1 MTLPAFPCT
10 QCGLCCRN
18 VHLAEQT
25 QYLDRGDGACR
36 HYSDADKHC
45 LIYETRPDI
54 CRVDRQYQM
63 HYAQRFSWEA
73 FVEVNVEVCKL
84 LQRQAPRMA
93 PDTEQSVIP
102 IGPAIA
108 PINAPA

>member
-18 VHLAEQT
+18 VQLSEQT
-25 QYLDRGDGACR
+25 KYLDRGDGVCR

-54 CRVDRQYQM
+54 CQIDRQYRM
-63 HYAQRFSWEA
+63 HYVQRLSWET
-73 FVEVNVEVCKL
+73 FVKLNVEVCKL
-84 LQRQAPRMA
+84 LQRQAKP
-93 PDTEQSVIP
+93 
-102 IGPAIA
+102 
-108 PINAPA
+108 

>member
-25 QYLDRGDGACR
+25 RYLDRGDGACR

-54 CRVDRQYQM
+54 CRVDRQYRM
-63 HYAQRFSWEA
+63 HYAERYNWQE
-73 FVEVNVEVCKL
+73 FVKVNVEVCRL
-84 LQRQAPRMA
+84 LQSQA
-93 PDTEQSVIP
+93 D
-102 IGPAIA
+102 G
-108 PINAPA
+108 